1 MMHTGTDVAA
11 ALDRPPRGRLQ
22 QAESGDRPRP
32 GQPPG
37 DASTLHQLGRL
48 AHQRGDNQAAADLIR
63 QAIAIAPRTAAFH
76 ASLGVVLLGMQ
87 RAQDAAAALRT
98 ASRLQPTE
106 PTPHAYLAAALA
118 ALGDYDGAAKAAGAT
133 LRLRPGDPAALH
145 MRGVC
150 LEKAGHYEQA
160 LAALNAAIL
169 ADPASYT
176 AQLSRAALRLA
187 MGRTPAALAAFEAAI
202 PLCPGDLRAR
212 QGRILA
218 MNYLP
223 GATMQDIGNTAR
235 RLAPAA
241 ASPSPAAFTGLDRS
255 PDRTL
260 RIGYVSGDF
269 RNHPVGYFLHA
280 VLAARDKVDAEVF
293 CYSSTE
299 VEDPTTDRLKQE
311 VDHWRPIF
319 GLDDDQAVQTIRSDR
334 IDILVDLAGHTNSN
348 RLGVFARRAA
358 PVQAAWLGYFGTTGL
373 ASMDFVI
380 ADRHVLPPADEPGF
394 TERVLRLPDSYLC
407 FTPPAEAGRVAP
419 LPAGLQLPITFGC
432 FNSRTKL
439 NPDVLALWARV
450 LEVVPRSRLLLKAA
464 QYRDKT
470 IRREITQHF
479 AASGIGPERILFEPA
494 SPIAAMFEAYGRV
507 DIALD
512 PFPFAGGAT
521 TAQALWMGVP
531 VISLVG
537 ETWPGRQGASLL
549 SAAGFPEW
557 AAADP
562 DAYVALAQR
571 LATDRPALTAIRR
584 GLRAAVA
591 NSPLCRADRFARHLH
606 AVYRNIWQ
614 RYLQAGARDG
624 DPCAQLSFACDGDRR
639 AQLSFAC
646 DGDPCAQLSLRGATA
661 TKQSPEAK

>member
-1 MMHTGTDVAA
+1 MMHTGTDAA
-11 ALDRPPRGRLQ
+11 AFDRPLGGRLHH
-22 QAESGDRPRP
+22 AKSGDRPGP

-37 DASTLHQLGRL
+37 DAATLHRLGL
-48 AHQRGDNQAAADLIR
+48 QAQQRGDHQQAAELIR
-63 QAIAIAPRTAAFH
+63 QAISIAPRTAAFH
-76 ASLGVVLLGMQ
+76 CSLGVALLGMQ
-87 RAQDAAAALRT
+87 RPQEGAAALRT
-98 ASRLQPTE
+98 ATRLQPAE
-106 PTPHAYLAAALA
+106 PTAHAWLSAALA
-118 ALGDYDGAAKAAGAT
+118 DLGDYDGAAKAAGAT

-160 LAALNAAIL
+160 LAALDAAVL

-176 AQLSRAALRLA
+176 AQLSRAALLLA
-187 MGRTPAALAAFEAAI
+187 MGRTKQAVAAFEAAM
-202 PLCPGDLRAR
+202 PLCPGDIRAR

-241 ASPSPAAFTGLDRS
+241 VSPSPSSFTGLDRS

-269 RNHPVGYFLHA
+269 RNHPVGYFLQG
-280 VLAARDKVDAEVF
+280 VLAARDKADAEVF

-299 VEDPTTDRLKQE
+299 VEDPMTDRLKQE
-311 VDHWRPIF
+311 VDHWRPIV
-319 GLDDDQAVQTIRSDR
+319 GLNDDQAVQTIRSDR

-358 PVQAAWLGYFGTTGL
+358 PVQVAWLGYFGTTGL

-380 ADRHVLPPADEPGF
+380 ADRHVLPAADEPTL
-394 TERVLRLPDSYLC
+394 TERVVRLPDSYLC
-407 FTPPAEAGRVAP
+407 FSPPAEAGPVAR
-419 LPAGLQLPITFGC
+419 LPAGLQQPITFGC

-439 NPDVLALWARV
+439 NPNVLALWARV
-450 LEVVPRSRLLLKAA
+450 LETVPRSRLLLKAA

-470 IRREITQHF
+470 IRRAITRDF
-479 AASGIGPERILFEPA
+479 ATSGIAPERILFEPA

-537 ETWPGRQGASLL
+537 QTWPGRQGASLL

-557 AAADP
+557 AVAEP

-584 GLRAAVA
+584 GLRAVVA
-591 NSPLCRADRFARHLH
+591 NSPLCRADRFARHLD
-606 AVYRNIWQ
+606 AAYRDIW
-614 RYLQAGARDG
+614 RSHLQAGARDG
-624 DPCAQLSFACDGDRR
+624 DPS
-639 AQLSFAC
+639 
-646 DGDPCAQLSLRGATA
+646 AQLSLRGATA
-661 TKQSPEAK
+661 TKQSPEAG

>member
-11 ALDRPPRGRLQ
+11 FDRPTDVRLRE
-22 QAESGDRPRP
+22 AERGDRPAPRQP
-32 GQPPG
+32 GG
-37 DASTLHQLGRL
+37 DASTLHQLGLL
-48 AHQRGDNQAAADLIR
+48 AHQRGDNQTAADLIR
-63 QAIAIAPRTAAFH
+63 QAVTIAPRTAAFH
-76 ASLGVVLLGMQ
+76 SSLGVVLLGLQ
-87 RAQDAAAALRT
+87 RAQEAAATLRT
-98 ASRLQPTE
+98 AIRLHPTDA
-106 PTPHAYLAAALA
+106 TAHAYLAAALA

-133 LRLRPGDPAALH
+133 LRLRQGDPAALH

-160 LAALNAAIL
+160 LAALDAAIL
-169 ADPASYT
+169 AAPASYT
-176 AQLSRAALRLA
+176 AQLSRAALLLA
-187 MGRTPAALAAFEAAI
+187 MGRTPQALAAFEAAI
-202 PLCPGDLRAR
+202 PLFPGDIRAC

-235 RLAPAA
+235 RLAPMAV
-241 ASPSPAAFTGLDRS
+241 SPSPSWFTGLDRS
-255 PDRTL
+255 PDRKL

-269 RNHPVGYFLHA
+269 RNHPVGYFLHG
-280 VLAARDKVDAEVF
+280 VLAARDKADAEVF
-293 CYSSTE
+293 CYSSAE
-299 VEDPTTDRLKQE
+299 VEDPMTTRLKQE

-319 GLDDDQAVQTIRSDR
+319 ALNDDQAVQTIRSDR

-358 PVQAAWLGYFGTTGL
+358 PVQVAWLGYFGTTGL

-394 TERVLRLPDSYLC
+394 TERVVRLPDSYLC
-407 FTPPAEAGRVAP
+407 FTAPAEAGPAAP
-419 LPAGLQLPITFGC
+419 LPAGLQQPITFGC

-439 NPDVLALWARV
+439 NPDVLTLWASV
-450 LEVVPRSRLLLKAA
+450 LAAVPRSRLLLKAA

-479 AASGIGPERILFEPA
+479 AASGIAPERILFEPA

-557 AAADP
+557 AVADA

-571 LATDRPALTAIRR
+571 LATDRPALMAIRR

-591 NSPLCRADRFARHLH
+591 DSPLCRADRFARHLH
-606 AVYRNIWQ
+606 SVYHDIW
-614 RYLQAGARDG
+614 RSYLQAGARD
-624 DPCAQLSFACDGDRR
+624 D
-639 AQLSFAC
+639 
-646 DGDPCAQLSLRGATA
+646 DPCAQLSLRGATA
-661 TKQSPEAK
+661 TKQSPEAG